1 MIYFDYA
8 ATSIKRKDIMAD
20 ILENSEKFDG
30 NPDSLHKYGRES
42 KRILEN
48 SREKIAQT
56 LNTKA
61 NNIVFTSGASES
73 NNTILSN
80 FKNSMV
86 LTTNIE
92 HDSILNTV
100 EKDKTIY
107 LETRPDGS
115 IDLEDFKKHLNDDI
129 KLVSI
134 MYVNNETGVIQ
145 PVKEIGQYLKD
156 MDVWFHIDCVQAL
169 GHLDIDVEDLLC
181 DSLSLSGHKI
191 GGINGFG
198 VLYLR
203 KNLKPFIKGGEQE
216 KDRRAGTSFVM
227 GAYSMAQSIDKIFA
241 EREKIKEIKKYFLE
255 KLKETD
261 FTYEVNGD
269 VGNSSDHIL
278 NLYFPHVKNEFLLTF
293 LDMHGICISVGSACR
308 AGSVEPSNVI
318 KNMYDEERASHSV
331 RFSFGFTNTKE
342 DVDKTIEVL
351 RKVRG
356 INER

>member
-8 ATSIKRKDIMAD
+8 ATSIKRKDVLAEILAD
-20 ILENSEKFDG
+20 SEKFDG

-42 KRILEN
+42 KKILEA
-48 SREKIAQT
+48 SREKIAQF
-56 LNTKA
+56 LNAEA
-61 NNIVFTSGASES
+61 NNIIFTSGASES
-73 NNTILSN
+73 NNTVLSN
-80 FKNSMV
+80 FRGKKV

-100 EKDKTIY
+100 EKENTIY
-107 LETRPDGS
+107 LPTRPDGS
-115 IDLEDFKKHLNDDI
+115 VSFEDFKEQLTDDV

-156 MDVWFHIDCVQAL
+156 KDVWFHIDCVQAL
-169 GHLDIDVEDLLC
+169 GHVDIDVDELFC

-227 GAYSMAQSIDKIFA
+227 GAHSMAESLDKIFV
-241 EREKIKEIKKYFLE
+241 EREQIKEIKEYFLK
-255 KLKETD
+255 KLEETD
-261 FTYEVNGD
+261 FTYEINGSVD
-269 VGNSSDHIL
+269 KASDHIL

-318 KNMYDEERASHSV
+318 SNMYDEERAGHSV

-351 RKVRG
+351 KKVRG